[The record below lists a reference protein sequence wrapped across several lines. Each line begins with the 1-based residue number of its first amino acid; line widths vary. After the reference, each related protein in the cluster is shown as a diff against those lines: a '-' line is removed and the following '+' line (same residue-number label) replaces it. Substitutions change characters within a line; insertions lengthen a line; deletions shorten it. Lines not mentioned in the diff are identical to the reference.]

1 MKTVS
6 ISGSS
11 RANVGKRDARELRGK
26 ENIPGVIYGG
36 KEQIHFYAPE
46 AQFRSLV
53 YTPDVH
59 TIELSLDG
67 KNYKAILQ
75 DIQFH
80 KVTDKILHVDFLEIV
95 PGKPVTLSIPIT
107 TVGSAAGVKAGGKLV
122 KKLRSLKVRGLVEKM
137 PDKIQLDIE
146 KLEVGQSIRVK
157 DIAIDGLQLLD
168 TPNST
173 VVGVDVTRAVAAE
186 APGAAK
192 PAAGAAAAA
201 AKPAAGAAGA
211 AAKPAAG
218 AAKPAAKK

>member
-6 ISGSS
+6 ISGST

-26 ENIPGVIYGG
+26 ESIPGVIYGG

-59 TIELSLDG
+59 TIDLSLDG

-95 PGKPVTLSIPIT
+95 PGKPVTLSLPIT

-122 KKLRSLKVRGLVEKM
+122 KKLRKLKVRGLVEKM

-157 DIAIDGLQLLD
+157 DIQIDGLQLLD

-173 VVGVDVTRAVAAE
+173 VVGVDVTRAVAADS
-186 APGAAK
+186 PAAK
-192 PAAGAAAAA
+192 PAAGAA